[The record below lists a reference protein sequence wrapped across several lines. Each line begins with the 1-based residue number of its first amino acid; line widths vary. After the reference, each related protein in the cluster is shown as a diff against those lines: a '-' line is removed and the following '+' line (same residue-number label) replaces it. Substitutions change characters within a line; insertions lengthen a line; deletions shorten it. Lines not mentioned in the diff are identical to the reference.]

1 MTQSLRVT
9 EKYNSNTQRL
19 CVSASKNIINFL
31 CVFFLLAWLPSAFPE
46 TDYPRQQQLLHLLK
60 QDCGSCHGMTFN
72 GGLGPAL
79 LPENL
84 HDKPDEML
92 IITILEG
99 RPGTPMPP
107 WKSELSRDDAAWLVK
122 LLRNTNK

>member
-1 MTQSLRVT
+1 M
-9 EKYNSNTQRL
+9 K
-19 CVSASKNIINFL
+19 F
-31 CVFFLLAWLPSAFPE
+31 AWLCLLIFTAASQADVEPS
-46 TDYPRQQQLLHLLK
+46 RQQYLTHLLK
-60 QDCGSCHGMTFN
+60 QDCGSCHGMTLK

-92 IITILEG
+92 ILTILEG

-122 LLRNTNK
+122 QLRFEDKEKENANERK